1 MIPSNKFVFWAG
13 KTTFGREVTS
23 SSACQEKY
31 FYIYIR
37 NRLFLFLTHLFHPCL
52 LNQSDKFTLFFNALN
67 PDSSA
72 HLIGNLIIVG
82 VDEHKLK
89 LASERLSRPVDSS
102 AFPLLCRN

>member
-1 MIPSNKFVFWAG
+1 MIPTNKFIFCAT
-13 KTTFGREVTS
+13 KTTFGSKVKSSLASQRSTS
-23 SSACQEKY
+23 IIS
-31 FYIYIR
+31 IR
-37 NRLFLFLTHLFHPCL
+37 NRPFIFITQLFHPCL

-72 HLIGNLIIVG
+72 HLIGNLIVVG

-89 LASERLSRPVDSS
+89 LASERLSCPVDSS